1 MTSNCGEVNVLEGSA
16 AIQGDLDRNRP
27 TGALTRTNDESFPE
41 RQSPAA
47 IQRPGRALQ
56 PCRALQPYRGQG
68 SALGDSKL
76 HQGQPCAPR
85 QQ

>member
-1 MTSNCGEVNVLEGSA
+1 MTPDCGEVNVLEGSA

-47 IQRPGRALQ
+47 IQRPGISSGGQQAASGPALCTKTAMRA
-56 PCRALQPYRGQG
+56 
-68 SALGDSKL
+68 SST
-76 HQGQPCAPR
+76 
-85 QQ
+85 